1 MSKLMNYSD
10 KLCSSKIMKAKIK
23 TINKNLKKS
32 LLALYFYEKTILN
45 WKIRNFVLKV
55 GLYIIIWNDY
65 IFGTTKFDHLSGSQ
79 LSQTNLLDSET

>member
-1 MSKLMNYSD
+1 MNHSD

-32 LLALYFYEKTILN
+32 LLALYFYEKTILH

-55 GLYIIIWNDY
+55 GLYTIIWNDY
-65 IFGTTKFDHLSGSQ
+65 ILGTTKFDHFSGS
-79 LSQTNLLDSET
+79 

>member
-1 MSKLMNYSD
+1 MNYSD